1 MGPRNITISDLK
13 YPVAIACIYYII
25 SKMRLPALTDAL
37 ASSTTSLAKLS
48 LGKTQKHRVLVV
60 GCAYGGVT
68 AVVNLLDLE
77 KGQAR
82 QSVYPGAEFGG
93 KRCRRGIDITVI
105 DQRDG
110 YFHSVGAPLAHVAPS
125 HTTKMWKRFSRLNEL
140 QNSNLSFKHGSVT
153 SINPSS
159 KIATYRD
166 RSGTERQQEYD
177 YVIVATG
184 LKRHWP
190 AVPKSGSYEEYMQ
203 DGKKFIAKIVGGDP
217 EKPQVGRR
225 VVIIGAGAVGIEFAG
240 EIKNYYPHINVTL
253 VHSRSQVLSSE
264 PLPSEV
270 KDQVATILAE
280 EGVDVVLGNRA
291 AITELPS
298 GEFEV
303 KLADGRVL
311 TADFVIDSTK
321 KGEPTTE
328 IIPPQCLNKD
338 GEIEV
343 NGDLTFKAD
352 IPNREAHFGV
362 GDVIAWTGIKR
373 AGSAM
378 VMGQAA
384 AQNIFASILNDEAD
398 PASSSSSAGE
408 AVSASPPYKF
418 TELPSWP
425 AVIGIAVGKQCLT
438 YDKTN
443 GMKFGVEVMQ
453 GYFQDD
459 LGWSSNLKYLGLSDM
474 VDMKEN
480 ENVDAKDDTWV
491 EIREVG
497 VEDVSVTA

>member
-1 MGPRNITISDLK
+1 
-13 YPVAIACIYYII
+13 
-25 SKMRLPALTDAL
+25 MRFPSLGGGL
-37 ASSTTSLAKLS
+37 AASTTNSMAKLS

-60 GCAYGGVT
+60 GCAYGGIT

-77 KGQAR
+77 KGQPR
-82 QSVYPGAEFGG
+82 QSVYPGADFGG
-93 KRCRRGIDITVI
+93 KRCRRGIEITVI

-125 HTTKMWKRFSRLNEL
+125 HTTKMWKRFSRLKEL
-140 QNSNLSFKHGSVT
+140 QNSNLSFKHGTVS
-153 SINPSS
+153 SIDPSS
-159 KIATYRD
+159 KTATYRD
-166 RSGTERQQEYD
+166 RSGAEHQQEYD
-177 YVIVATG
+177 YAIIATG

-203 DGKKFIAKIVGGDP
+203 DGKAFIQNIVGGDS
-217 EKPQVGRR
+217 EKPQDGRR
-225 VVIIGAGAVGIEFAG
+225 VAIIGAGAVGVEFAG
-240 EIKNYYPHINVTL
+240 EIKVYYPNIKVTL

-270 KDQVATILAE
+270 KDQVGTLLAE
-280 EGVDVVLGNRA
+280 TGVDVVLGNRA
-291 AITELPS
+291 TVTELPS
-298 GEFEV
+298 GEFDV
-303 KLADGRVL
+303 KLADGRTI

-321 KGEPTTE
+321 KGEPTTG
-328 IIPPQCLNKD
+328 ILPSQCLNQD

-343 NGDLTFKAD
+343 NNDLTFKNTA
-352 IPNREAHFGV
+352 IANRDSHFGV

-384 AQNIFASILNDEAD
+384 AQNIFASILNAEAADEN
-398 PASSSSSAGE
+398 ASDSAP
-408 AVSASPPYKF
+408 SPYKL

-438 YDKTN
+438 YDETN
-443 GMKFGVEVMQ
+443 GMKYGVDVMQ

-459 LGWSSNLKYLGLSDM
+459 LGWASNLRYLQLTD
-474 VDMKEN
+474 VVELEEEKR
-480 ENVDAKDDTWV
+480 KDESWV

-497 VEDVSVTA
+497 VEEVGVAA